1 MTEIDLDDLVLGPVD
16 YLMIEYPEG
25 NPTGEAIPYLIDLV
39 DRGLVRILDVAIMAK
54 SEDGNDVA
62 VLEIENM
69 PAFAELV
76 GANAGL
82 LDDEDIADA
91 AEVLSPG
98 AVGAILV
105 YENTWAAP
113 FATAVRRAG
122 GQLVASG
129 RIPVNALLA
138 ALELEMEEI

>member
-16 YLMIEYPEG
+16 YLMIEYPDG

-39 DRGLVRILDVAIMAK
+39 DRGLVRILDVAILAK
-54 SEDGNDVA
+54 SEDGADVA
-62 VLEIENM
+62 VLDMESL
-69 PAFAELV
+69 PVFAELV

-82 LDDEDIADA
+82 LDDEDIAEA
-91 AEVLSPG
+91 ATVLAPG

-129 RIPVNALLA
+129 RIPVNELLA
-138 ALELEMEEI
+138 ALELEEEEI